1 MEKIENLRINCIKMG
16 NIFLTTWKTN
26 ALMKIF
32 TIVMVD
38 DFRKHVL

>member
-1 MEKIENLRINCIKMG
+1 MG
-16 NIFLTTWKTN
+16 NIFLTIWKTN

-38 DFRKHVL
+38 DFRKHVLQYILLYLKTIKFK